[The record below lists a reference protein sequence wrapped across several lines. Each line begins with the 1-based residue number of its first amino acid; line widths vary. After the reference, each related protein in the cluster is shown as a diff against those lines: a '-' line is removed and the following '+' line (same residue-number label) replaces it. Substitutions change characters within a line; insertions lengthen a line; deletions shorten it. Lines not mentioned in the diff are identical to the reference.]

1 MKTLILTSAGLSNQD
16 IKGAFLGLLKKPIS
30 EIKVLIVA
38 YAQNSEE
45 EFYVNQTK
53 VELESLGAVH
63 INIANMHYDINIGE
77 LEIFDKIPNTKPD
90 AIYVCGGNTFA
101 ILNKLRETG
110 LDNYVVEQVSAQ
122 TSTDCIYIG
131 VSAGSIIA
139 GPSIEIAGWGSEAD
153 ENKIGLADLTG
164 FGLTNISI
172 FPHYHDELKAEVDE
186 FKSKVSYEVVEL
198 TNDQAVVI
206 RGEEVELIN

>member
-16 IKGAFLGLLKKPIS
+16 IKNAFLSSLKKPIS

-45 EFYVNQTK
+45 EFYIDQTK
-53 VELESLGAVH
+53 TELESVGVFH

-77 LEIFDKIPNTKPD
+77 IETFDKIPNTKPD
-90 AIYVCGGNTFA
+90 VIYVCGGNTFA

-110 LDNYVVEQVSAQ
+110 LDNYIIEQ
-122 TSTDCIYIG
+122 TSTQTSASCLYFG

-139 GPSIEIAGWGSEAD
+139 GPSIEVAGWGSEAD

-164 FGLTNISI
+164 FNLTDISI
-172 FPHYHDELKAEVDE
+172 FPHYHNELKAEVDE
-186 FKSKVSYEVVEL
+186 FKNKVSYQVVEL
-198 TNDQAVVI
+198 TNDQALVI